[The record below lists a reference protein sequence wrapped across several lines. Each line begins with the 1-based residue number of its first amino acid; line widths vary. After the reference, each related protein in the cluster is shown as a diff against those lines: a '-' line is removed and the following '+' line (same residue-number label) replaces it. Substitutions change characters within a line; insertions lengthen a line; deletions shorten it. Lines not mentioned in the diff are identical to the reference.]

1 MGKEDKPRR
10 DKLQA
15 ELDKS
20 NLNSWGLDRM
30 REGNI
35 HRLKNA
41 VMRRDDYGT
50 ELSAGATAARNA
62 KQDEEWN
69 SGKKMGDVL
78 TSMDARQAGREAA
91 AEERREARGFKKGGM
106 VRRGYGKARGA

>member
-15 ELDKS
+15 ELDKEPLS
-20 NLNSWGLDRM
+20 PYGLDQK
-30 REGNI
+30 REGVV

-41 VMRRDDYGT
+41 VMKRDDYGT
-50 ELSAGATAARNA
+50 ELSAGATAARHA
-62 KQDEEWN
+62 VQDKEWN
-69 SGKKMGDVL
+69 SGKKMYEVL
-78 TSMDARQAGREAA
+78 LSDGAKQAGREAA
-91 AEERREARGFKKGGM
+91 AEERREARGFKNGGM